1 MFTLGVVQFTNIM
14 VDEKKLMGILVTVI
28 MSKHCTEQLWK
39 LAIANSSESANVD
52 CMCFMWKVYVEGIC
66 GR

>member
-28 MSKHCTEQLWK
+28 IRAEQVL
-39 LAIANSSESANVD
+39 N
-52 CMCFMWKVYVEGIC
+52 
-66 GR
+66 